1 MLASFAPH
9 AESHLAQSLGGWLR
23 ARVRSGPPPV
33 LRFHLGFCL
42 IYKVCSAFLQ
52 EPSGSTGDITKLSQQ
67 KRRGHS
73 PHSFP
78 RSEPMLAMSVPIP
91 VMHPL
96 RAIPPSLLL
105 SLCSPW
111 IPGVLTHT
119 NHLHRPQALP
129 PGDPTFNACLCP
141 QTSPAWSLVPGGGG
155 GVRSR
160 WGTQSHS
167 SPHTHMHT
175 TQNTHT
181 HIPHACA
188 ICMHHAHRRNTHQNT
203 HAKVHTLPLSDPHSG
218 GIGA

>member
-155 GVRSR
+155 G
-160 WGTQSHS
+160 
-167 SPHTHMHT
+167 
-175 TQNTHT
+175 
-181 HIPHACA
+181 
-188 ICMHHAHRRNTHQNT
+188 
-203 HAKVHTLPLSDPHSG
+203 G
-218 GIGA
+218 G